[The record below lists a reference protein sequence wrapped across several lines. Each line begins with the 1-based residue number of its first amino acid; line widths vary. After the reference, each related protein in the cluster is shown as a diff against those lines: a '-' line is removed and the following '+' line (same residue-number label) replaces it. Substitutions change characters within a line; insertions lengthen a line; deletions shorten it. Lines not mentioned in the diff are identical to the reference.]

1 MGSATIETASSIT
14 INENTEEG
22 IIPKEKPLH
31 SNIHISSSTNTL
43 ETLQSN
49 LESDLESIQSLSE
62 HERNSQEDDL
72 SSKLNKEKK
81 NVRFSTIEIRLFDR
95 TIGDNPSCS
104 DGVPITLDWN
114 YTMLPAKDL
123 QEYEENRIPKRN
135 KNHLAL
141 TKITRKNQMH
151 RHFGYS
157 YKEIEKASKKI
168 EKVKKQRAATRYM
181 SRETER
187 MQEIGE
193 NVKHGLQKVLFLNR
207 DIRYKP
213 RGKHSETITGNG
225 TRLKGAL
232 VVR

>member
-1 MGSATIETASSIT
+1 MSATIKSTSSIT
-14 INENTEEG
+14 INENTEEA
-22 IIPKEKPLH
+22 IIPKEKSLH

-62 HERNSQEDDL
+62 HERNSQEDDV
-72 SSKLNKEKK
+72 SSKVSKEKK

-114 YTMLPAKDL
+114 YTMIPAKDL
-123 QEYEENRIPKRN
+123 QEYEDNRIPKRN

-151 RHFGYS
+151 THFGYS

-168 EKVKKQRAATRYM
+168 EKVKKQREATKYL
-181 SRETER
+181 SRNTER
-187 MQEIGE
+187 VQEIGE

-213 RGKHSETITGNG
+213 GEKCDAIITENG

>member
-1 MGSATIETASSIT
+1 MSATIESTSSISV
-14 INENTEEG
+14 NESTEEG

-43 ETLQSN
+43 ETLQLN
-49 LESDLESIQSLSE
+49 IESDLESIHSLSE
-62 HERNSQEDDL
+62 HDRNSQEDDA
-72 SSKLNKEKK
+72 SSKVNKDKK

-123 QEYEENRIPKRN
+123 QEYEDNRIPKRN

-151 RHFGYS
+151 THFGYS

-168 EKVKKQRAATRYM
+168 EKVKKHREATKYL
-181 SRETER
+181 SRNTER
-187 MQEIGE
+187 VQEIGE

-207 DIRYKP
+207 DLRYKP
-213 RGKHSETITGNG
+213 REIYSETISDNG